1 MNKPVIFI
9 SHISE
14 EADLANGFKSA
25 IIKDFLGMPR
35 VFVSSDTESIGAG
48 NNWLTSI
55 ESALAEARILLILCS
70 SASIRRPWIQFE
82 AGAAWMRKIPIIPI
96 CHTGFRPG
104 ELPMPLSVLRA
115 VEASQ
120 MRGLQQIYTRIA
132 QHLNC
137 AVPRNGLDTLV
148 AEIKGFEDVYAG
160 KLSERATAPL
170 TKHEESWQRMK
181 DMLSDTTKYEWR
193 GIEWLAIG
201 GGVTEDEALEILGRH
216 KDVVFGKGESGKR
229 IARLQTNEA

>member
-1 MNKPVIFI
+1 MNKPIIFI

-14 EADLANGFKSA
+14 EAGLANAFKSA
-25 IIKDFLGMPR
+25 ITKDFLGLPQ

-55 ESALAEARILLILCS
+55 ESALADARILLILCS

-96 CHTGFRPG
+96 CHTGFRPRD
-104 ELPMPLSVLRA
+104 LPMPLSVLQA

-120 MRGLQQIYTRIA
+120 MRGLQQIYSRIA
-132 QHLNC
+132 QRLNC
-137 AVPRNGLDTLV
+137 AVPASGLDALIDD
-148 AEIKGFEDVYAG
+148 IKSFEDIYAG
-160 KLSERATAPL
+160 KLSEPTTPSP
-170 TKHEESWQRMK
+170 TKHVEAWKRMK

-193 GIEWLAIG
+193 SIEWLAIR
-201 GGVTEDEALEILGRH
+201 GGVTEDEALEILGRQ
-216 KDVVFGKGESGKR
+216 KDVVFSKAKSGKR
-229 IARLQTNEA
+229 IARLQTKDA

>member
-1 MNKPVIFI
+1 MNKPIIFI

-14 EADLANGFKSA
+14 EADLANAFKSA
-25 IIKDFLGMPR
+25 ITKDFLGLPQ

-96 CHTGFRPG
+96 CHTGFQPR
-104 ELPMPLSVLRA
+104 ELPMPLSVLQA

-120 MRGLQQIYTRIA
+120 TRGLQQIYSRIA

-137 AVPRNGLDTLV
+137 IVPASGLDALLGD
-148 AEIKGFEDVYAG
+148 IIHFEDVYAG
-160 KLSERATAPL
+160 NLKKLRKALP
-170 TKHEESWQRMK
+170 TKHVEAWRRMK
-181 DMLSDTTKYEWR
+181 DTLSETKYKWR
-193 GIEWLAIG
+193 SIERLAIR
-201 GGVTEDEALEILGRH
+201 GGVTEDEALEILGRQ
-216 KDVVFGKGESGKR
+216 KDVVFSKGRSGKR
-229 IARLQTNEA
+229 IARLQTNAA